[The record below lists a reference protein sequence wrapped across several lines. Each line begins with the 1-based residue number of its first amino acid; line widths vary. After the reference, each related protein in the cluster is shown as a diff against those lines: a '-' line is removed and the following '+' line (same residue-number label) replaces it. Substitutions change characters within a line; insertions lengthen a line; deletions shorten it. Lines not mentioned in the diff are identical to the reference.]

1 MSEQNTSNPKTIA
14 TGTKVK
20 DPRRV
25 ASGKRLGAISKQA
38 KEAKRLE
45 RERQAQAQEAQQNA
59 EMEAQEAQQNA
70 EMEAQEAQQNAEMEA
85 DNNKTL
91 YFVGGLL
98 VVGAASYLLFT
109 NKGKVVRTLTGDKEE
124 SDPAPTPKKENFKS
138 VFDD

>member
-25 ASGKRLGAISKQA
+25 AAGKKLGKMSNQYKETKRLKQ
-38 KEAKRLE
+38 ET
-45 RERQAQAQEAQQNA
+45 QQNA
-59 EMEAQEAQQNA
+59 EMDSAYAQE
-70 EMEAQEAQQNAEMEA
+70 ETG
-85 DNNKTL
+85 NNKTL

-109 NKGKVVRTLTGDKEE
+109 NKEKVVRTLTGDKEE
-124 SDPAPTPKKENFKS
+124 SDPVSEQEPTPKKKF
-138 VFDD
+138 

>member
-25 ASGKRLGAISKQA
+25 AAGKRLGAFSKQA
-38 KEAKRLE
+38 KEAKRLK
-45 RERQAQAQEAQQNA
+45 QETQQNA
-59 EMEAQEAQQNA
+59 EMDSAYAQE
-70 EMEAQEAQQNAEMEA
+70 ETG
-85 DNNKTL
+85 NNKTL

-109 NKGKVVRTLTGDKEE
+109 NKEKVVRTLTGDKEE
-124 SDPAPTPKKENFKS
+124 SDPAPEQEPTPKKENFKS